1 MNVTPEKLA
10 ANRANAQHST
20 GPKTDDGKARV
31 SQNAVKHGLT
41 SKDII
46 VRPDEREEFEA
57 LQADL
62 LAEIA
67 PFGALEG
74 LLFEQLLHAAWNL
87 RRVRRL
93 EAQLYDGVTDPL
105 ANDALEAKINTL
117 ARHQARHERSFHR
130 ALRELKALRTQHVA
144 AAVLTEATGREL
156 PPLADASKVA
166 KQTQELSVER
176 MWADLFELNQ
186 RREDAFLAQMSAR
199 EALQAV
205 SEPAIAAA
213 S

>member
-20 GPKTDDGKARV
+20 GPKTEDGKARV

-57 LQADL
+57 LQSDL

-87 RRVRRL
+87 RRLRRL
-93 EAQLYDGVTDPL
+93 EAKAFDGAADPSRTTSWL
-105 ANDALEAKINTL
+105 SSWTAMPATRPATS
-117 ARHQARHERSFHR
+117 APSTACSRS
-130 ALRELKALRTQHVA
+130 
-144 AAVLTEATGREL
+144 
-156 PPLADASKVA
+156 
-166 KQTQELSVER
+166 
-176 MWADLFELNQ
+176 
-186 RREDAFLAQMSAR
+186 
-199 EALQAV
+199 
-205 SEPAIAAA
+205 
-213 S
+213 

>member
-87 RRVRRL
+87 RRIRRL
-93 EAQLYDGVTDPL
+93 EAKAFDGAADPL
-105 ANDALEAKINTL
+105 EDDKL
-117 ARHQARHERSFHR
+117 AQLLDRYARYQARYERTFHR
-130 ALRELKALRTQHVA
+130 VLKELKAV
-144 AAVLTEATGREL
+144 
-156 PPLADASKVA
+156 
-166 KQTQELSVER
+166 QTQRTVNFTYTYYNGQQLPVLIDSCKVIKQSQDFYEEIISLQKS
-176 MWADLFELNQ
+176 DLASPNQ
-186 RREDAFLAQMSAR
+186 TRPGGPFQPP
-199 EALQAV
+199 
-205 SEPAIAAA
+205 PAI
-213 S
+213 